1 MAKSEWL
8 LLNAKIAIFQLYMY
22 ESWQNMLHVSEI
34 TMIATVH

>member
-22 ESWQNMLHVSEI
+22 ESWQKYS
-34 TMIATVH
+34 TCQW